1 MQSPRSPSA
10 SGRIFRVAV
19 LILPVLLIFAATVLP
34 FALLLGY
41 LRGASTELSDNLR
54 LAILCGL
61 VVWLFLAIFHIRTD
75 TLRLPVADRR
85 GFLCRVIPILEE
97 LGYEVTRNGDSNVVS
112 RPGFRALLLG
122 GAIRV
127 QLEGDTARVTGP
139 KVFIEILR
147 RRMRL
152 QSYIDRAQQPP
163 REGRHRTAERLL
175 KRVEVSIRVP
185 GDQGAA
191 AQAEIVGALARE
203 GAKIVCELHVLALSE
218 AGIRETALD
227 ELRDVLRQNGITA
240 DIRKDFPQW
249 EITAAGS
256 DPRANASPA
265 SA

>member
-1 MQSPRSPSA
+1 M
-10 SGRIFRVAV
+10 ILRVAV
-19 LILPVLLIFAATVLP
+19 LILPVLVIFAATVLP
-34 FALLLGY
+34 FALLLGF
-41 LRGASTELSDNLR
+41 LRGASTEISDNLC

-61 VVWLFLAIFHIRTD
+61 IVWLFLAIFHIRTD
-75 TLRLPVADRR
+75 TIRLPVADRR

-97 LGYEVTRNGDSNVVS
+97 LGYEVTRNGESSVVS
-112 RPGFRALLLG
+112 RPGFKALLLG

-127 QLEGDTARVTGP
+127 QLEGDTARVVGP
-139 KVFIEILR
+139 KVFVEIVR

-152 QSYIDRAQQPP
+152 QSYIDRAQQPA

-185 GDQGAA
+185 GEQGAA

-203 GAKIVCELHVLALSE
+203 GAQVVCELHVLAQSE
-218 AGIRETALD
+218 AGIRETVLD
-227 ELRDVLRQNGITA
+227 DLRDALRQGGITA
-240 DIRKDFPQW
+240 EIRKDFPQW
-249 EITAAGS
+249 EISVSSS